1 MKGSHCG
8 PFSFLLLSWLHHHAM
23 PFDFAAVHTPFRMQ
37 PGLRRLA
44 PGASQLTPNRL
55 ADAALREK
63 LAVLLDHPAQALLA
77 VPGFDPAPAL
87 RALCAHA
94 AAEHPDAFSIGP
106 NAALQ
111 ARHLGWAL
119 HGDEPAGAGPAEIG
133 ACLRALPAHWRVPA
147 LLSLAFAQDFA
158 VIDAASG
165 CIPWL
170 AVCLPSHWAPE
181 DKVGRHFAEVHA
193 PVADNALLIAAGA
206 HLMQLVTGAERW
218 ERFVWTITRSPHLRQ
233 HPAHDDAAPWPAA
246 SGAGADEGT
255 GADARV
261 DADRLAAHAFFRTE
275 RQTFIP
281 VPSQAQ
287 AIFTIHVET
296 RPLALALAAPADARR
311 VHDALASMSP
321 AVLAYRGL
329 TLVRE
334 RLLAWLAV
342 RAATAE
348 EADSPAG

>member
-1 MKGSHCG
+1 
-8 PFSFLLLSWLHHHAM
+8 M

-44 PGASQLTPNRL
+44 PGALQLTPNRP

-63 LAVLLDHPAQALLA
+63 LAVLLDHSPQALLA
-77 VPGFDPAPAL
+77 VPGFDAAPAL
-87 RALCAHA
+87 QALCAHA

-106 NAALQ
+106 HAALN
-111 ARHLGWAL
+111 AHHLGWSL
-119 HGDEPAGAGPAEIG
+119 HGDEPVGDGPAEIG
-133 ACLRALPAHWRVPA
+133 ACLRALPACWRVPA
-147 LLSLAFAQDFA
+147 LLSLAFAEDFA
-158 VIDAASG
+158 IIDAASG

-218 ERFVWTITRSPHLRQ
+218 ERFVWTITRSPRLRQ
-233 HPAHDDAAPWPAA
+233 HPAHDDAAPWPA
-246 SGAGADEGT
+246 D
-255 GADARV
+255 ADA
-261 DADRLAAHAFFRTE
+261 DADADQLDAKAFFRTE

-281 VPSQAQ
+281 VPSLAQ
-287 AIFTIHVET
+287 AIFTIHIET
-296 RPLALALAAPADARR
+296 RPLGLALAAAADAQR
-311 VHDALASMSP
+311 VHDALARMSA

-329 TLVRE
+329 TPARD
-334 RLLAWLAV
+334 RLLAWLAA
-342 RAATAE
+342 RASASE
-348 EADSPAG
+348 VVAGAAG